1 MALTEFG
8 KAMRKARIDANET
21 LGSMAD
27 AIGVSPGFLSGIETG
42 RKKIPQDLVGRIGDF
57 LTTHGIALRD
67 LDTLVAVSNRSVSLE
82 GLSPQHQ
89 MLVAGFARSEMDGE
103 TLEKMAALLAATE
116 GKKKNE
122 KL

>member
-8 KAMRKARIDANET
+8 KAIRKARIDSNET

-27 AIGVSPGFLSGIETG
+27 AVGVSPGFLSGIETG
-42 RKKIPQDLVGRIGDF
+42 RKKIPNDLLSRIKLF
-57 LTTHGIALRD
+57 LIAHGIAMPNIDALA
-67 LDTLVAVSNRSVSLE
+67 AVSNQSVSLE

-89 MLVAGFARSEMDGE
+89 MLIAGFARSTLDGE

-116 GKKKNE
+116 RVKSI
-122 KL
+122 